1 MQIPV
6 LIEEVSGNGYRA
18 SGGEPLKLAAEGATR
33 AEALQKLQTLI
44 RDRVAAG
51 AEIVPLEIGQ
61 PAAPYAKYAGTWKTD
76 EPLIEEWKQAIAE
89 YRRQMD
95 EDPDTL

>member
-1 MQIPV
+1 
-6 LIEEVSGNGYRA
+6 
-18 SGGEPLKLAAEGATR
+18 
-33 AEALQKLQTLI
+33 
-44 RDRVAAG
+44 VAAG